1 MKNMKKFTAMLL
13 AVIMVLGMAMS
24 ASAAKITI
32 DDGKITGATYQ
43 AYKLLK
49 ATDGGVNEDG
59 TKKIAYTVNEKY
71 AAVLEEVTGKTTDAE
86 VVAYINEHELSEF
99 AEDIYAAINTAGLE
113 KDYESEENMFA
124 SVEQGYYLIVETA
137 LGTTESGAT
146 DTYSL
151 LMLDTAGKDD
161 VTVYT
166 KEDLPTVEKK
176 VEEKNDTTGDTS
188 WGDRA
193 DYDIGDVINYKI
205 TGTVSDKYE
214 NYKSYYYSFGDT
226 MDAGLTYNDD
236 AKVYVVN
243 GESKENVTAQF
254 NITKTTDGFTAT
266 ANLKDL
272 QGVTITENTTIVV
285 EYSAKLNE
293 NAKSGDEGNKNE
305 VVLKY
310 ENNPYHEKDD
320 IPEVPG
326 ETPKDINIV
335 FTFDT
340 IVNKVD
346 KEGKALEGAGFTLY
360 KFVQG
365 EWTQVGG
372 KITDVTTFRFDGLD
386 VGKYK
391 LEETEVPA
399 GYNKAADIEFEVV
412 AEYNDEIDPPAL
424 TRLQVKNKE
433 GAVISEGEEAS
444 FKATVSNGEVS
455 TNVVNYAGAELPSTG
470 GIGTTMFY
478 VAGAALVLAAVVL
491 LVTKRRMRAE

>member
-176 VEEKNDTTGDTS
+176 VEEK
-188 WGDRA
+188 
-193 DYDIGDVINYKI
+193 
-205 TGTVSDKYE
+205 
-214 NYKSYYYSFGDT
+214 
-226 MDAGLTYNDD
+226 
-236 AKVYVVN
+236 
-243 GESKENVTAQF
+243 
-254 NITKTTDGFTAT
+254 
-266 ANLKDL
+266 
-272 QGVTITENTTIVV
+272 
-285 EYSAKLNE
+285 
-293 NAKSGDEGNKNE
+293 
-305 VVLKY
+305 
-310 ENNPYHEKDD
+310 
-320 IPEVPG
+320 
-326 ETPKDINIV
+326 
-335 FTFDT
+335 
-340 IVNKVD
+340 
-346 KEGKALEGAGFTLY
+346 
-360 KFVQG
+360 
-365 EWTQVGG
+365 
-372 KITDVTTFRFDGLD
+372 
-386 VGKYK
+386 
-391 LEETEVPA
+391 
-399 GYNKAADIEFEVV
+399 
-412 AEYNDEIDPPAL
+412 
-424 TRLQVKNKE
+424 
-433 GAVISEGEEAS
+433 
-444 FKATVSNGEVS
+444 
-455 TNVVNYAGAELPSTG
+455 
-470 GIGTTMFY
+470 
-478 VAGAALVLAAVVL
+478 
-491 LVTKRRMRAE
+491 